1 MEKILKIAQK
11 GDEGIRLD
19 AFLSASGEWSR
30 SRIAKLF
37 EQGLLRLNGEIPQ
50 KLGLR
55 LKEGDRLELRI
66 PPPEPLS
73 AVKTQMEIPI
83 LYEDQDLAVINKP
96 RGLVVHPAPG
106 HGADTLVNGLLYAM
120 EGELSGIG
128 GELRPGIVHRLD
140 KDTTGLLVVAKS
152 DRAHI
157 ALSAQIKARQAARE
171 DLALVEGNL
180 RADEGSVE
188 APIGRSPRDRKKMAV
203 LPGGRW
209 AKTNYRVLERY
220 KAACLL
226 WLKLE
231 TGRTHQIRVH
241 MKEIGHPVCG
251 DVIYG
256 PQAGGRIKNCPL
268 MLHAAAL
275 SFAHPAS
282 GDTMRFEAEPPEDFQ
297 SVLERLTSL

>member
-11 GDEGIRLD
+11 GDEGVRLD
-19 AFLSASGEWSR
+19 AFLSASGQWSR

-37 EQGLLRLNGEIPQ
+37 AQGFLRLNGERPQ

-55 LKEGDRLELRI
+55 LKEGDRLEL
-66 PPPEPLS
+66 
-73 AVKTQMEIPI
+73 EIPQPQPLRAEKTEMAI
-83 LYEDQDLAVINKP
+83 PIVYEDRDLAVINKP

-140 KDTTGLLVVAKS
+140 KDTTGLLVIAKS
-152 DRAHI
+152 DRAHL
-157 ALSAQIKARQAARE
+157 ALSAQIKAREAARE
-171 DLALVEGNL
+171 YLALVEGNL
-180 RADEGSVE
+180 RQGEGSVE
-188 APIGRSPRDRKKMAV
+188 APIGRSPKDRKKMAV
-203 LPGGRW
+203 VRGGRW

-220 KAACLL
+220 KGTCLL

-241 MKEIGHPVCG
+241 MREIGHPVCG
-251 DVIYG
+251 DPLYG
-256 PQAGGRIKNCPL
+256 RQGSGVKDCPL

-275 SFAHPAS
+275 SFTHPAS
-282 GDTMRFEAEPPEDFQ
+282 GERMRFEAKAPEDFQ
-297 SVLERLTSL
+297 SVLERLTRV